1 MSTWEVVTLT
11 QDDVDSFREPTFA
24 KAWRGYDRNE
34 VAEYVKRLR
43 GRIQVLEHNAAEF
56 ESELEQAKARLEG
69 EPDAPGRDESIEPI
83 AERLTVV
90 LQAFDDDMQRI
101 RGEAQVEADELVAAA
116 KADADRIRVD
126 AQANAEE
133 LRAEAQRE
141 AKEARDQANELLSGL
156 ESRRSSLLVEIRTL
170 KDRMLE
176 AARAIIPAPESDRS
190 GDAVTI
196 QNGDVVVS
204 EGERSSVEDR
214 QDLDPVLGDGDRM
227 FEVRRE

>member
-43 GRIQVLEHNAAEF
+43 GRVQVLEHNAADF
-56 ESELEQAKARLEG
+56 ESELEQARERLEG
-69 EPDAPGRDESIEPI
+69 AHASAPDESVEPI

-101 RGEAQVEADELVAAA
+101 RSDARGEADEIVATA

-141 AKEARDQANELLSGL
+141 AQEARDQAHELLSGL
-156 ESRRSSLLVEIRTL
+156 ESRRSSMLAEIRTL

-176 AARAIIPAPESDRS
+176 AARAIVPPPDPDHHA
-190 GDAVTI
+190 
-196 QNGDVVVS
+196 NDVVIVS
-204 EGERSSVEDR
+204 DDDASATPGTPE
-214 QDLDPVLGDGDRM
+214 M
-227 FEVRRE
+227 FSRGS

>member
-1 MSTWEVVTLT
+1 MSSWEVVTLT
-11 QDDVDSFREPTFA
+11 QEHVDSFREPTFA
-24 KAWRGYDRNE
+24 KAWRGYDRDE

-56 ESELEQAKARLEG
+56 ESELEQAKERLEG
-69 EPDAPGRDESIEPI
+69 ETDARGREESIEPI

-101 RGEAQVEADELVAAA
+101 RGEARAEADQVVEAA

-133 LRAEAQRE
+133 IRAEAER
-141 AKEARDQANELLSGL
+141 AASDARAQADELLSGL
-156 ESRRSSLLVEIRTL
+156 ESRRSSMLAEIRAL

-176 AARAIIPAPESDRS
+176 AARAIVPAPDADRH
-190 GDAVTI
+190 A
-196 QNGDVVVS
+196 NDVVIVNDDDAS
-204 EGERSSVEDR
+204 AAPGSPGILSRGS
-214 QDLDPVLGDGDRM
+214 
-227 FEVRRE
+227 